1 MSEQAHTVGRYLAE
15 RLKQLGVGHV
25 FGVPGDYVLTF
36 MDQIIDSGIAL
47 IGTCNELNAG
57 YAADAYGRI
66 NGLGALCV
74 TYGVGGFSALN
85 AVAGAYAEQVPVV
98 AISGTPE
105 LAHRRPSML
114 LHHSV
119 GDLRAQLSI
128 YEHVTVASVLL
139 TDPDQA
145 PAQIDAVLAACLIH
159 KRPVM
164 IEIPVDLVQRPCAA
178 PGAFQPVLPAS
189 DPAALDEALDE
200 ITGLLR
206 AAERPAILAG
216 VELHRFGLLED
227 FEKLVARTGIPV
239 ATTLL
244 GKTVIS
250 ERDACAVGVYE
261 GAMSRPEVRRVV
273 ESADALLCLGAWMS
287 EMDLGIYTAHL
298 DERRMVN
305 ANSGRVRIR
314 YHSYEPVT
322 LRDLL
327 QGLTGRIE
335 ANSLRRSQFVPAAT
349 ALKQDV
355 LTTNAD
361 RALTVR
367 HLFARINR
375 LLTDDTIVI
384 ADAGDALFSSADLVM
399 HREADF
405 IGQAFYL
412 SIGYSVPAALG
423 VQLAAPGRKVI
434 SIVGDGAFQMT
445 AQELSTIIRH
455 RLKLTLF
462 LLNNDGYSTERLIHE
477 GPYNDIHGWQ
487 YHRLPDVFGGGLGL
501 CVRTEGE
508 LEAALERAEGFEDGP
523 VLIEVML
530 ERSDSSDQLKRLC
543 DEIARKSSPPL
554 RNAE

>member
-1 MSEQAHTVGRYLAE
+1 MSEQAHTVGRYLAK

-206 AAERPAILAG
+206 ASERPAILAG

-335 ANSLRRSQFVPAAT
+335 ANSLRRGQFVPAAT

-508 LEAALERAEGFEDGP
+508 LEAALEQAENFEDGP

-543 DEIARKSSPPL
+543 DEIARKSSPAPS
-554 RNAE
+554 A

>member
-543 DEIARKSSPPL
+543 DEIARKSSPPASE
-554 RNAE
+554 R

>member
-178 PGAFQPVLPAS
+178 PGAFQVVLPAS

-305 ANSGRVRIR
+305 ANSGRARIR

-487 YHRLPDVFGGGLGL
+487 YHRLPDVFGDGLGL

-508 LEAALERAEGFEDGP
+508 LEAALERAESFEGGP

-543 DEIARKSSPPL
+543 DEIARKSSPAPS
-554 RNAE
+554 A